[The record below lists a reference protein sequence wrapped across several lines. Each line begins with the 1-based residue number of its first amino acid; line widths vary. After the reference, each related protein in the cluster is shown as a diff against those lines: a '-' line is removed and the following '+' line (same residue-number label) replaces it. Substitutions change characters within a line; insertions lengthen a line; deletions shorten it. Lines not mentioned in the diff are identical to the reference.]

1 MSLISEINE
10 FFIKYGEYYDLKT
23 INYTKQVVHKI
34 KTSPVLQN
42 FLSENKISASLL
54 LNEISPYSQFKLK
67 QHGDEKLDMREI
79 QSILNIILFS
89 NELEKLILEDHVVF
103 SSIGKMGEIY
113 YRADQYATNYFNE
126 KFGLNIVEDEDFD
139 FTVLEEQNGNSD
151 YNIGF
156 GIN

>member
-1 MSLISEINE
+1 M
-10 FFIKYGEYYDLKT
+10 
-23 INYTKQVVHKI
+23 
-34 KTSPVLQN
+34 LQN